1 MLFATTFAQYRAISG
16 FTDLTA
22 NVVEKSKEILMKT
35 LTAALVGTA
44 IALTALPAP
53 ALAQPEPVQSAAKCD
68 FTRSMWS
75 ATNQTC
81 RLVQHVSYTLS
92 GDKLAPRV
100 GPGQVSR
107 QIMCWV
113 DAQGSGVNWWI

>member
-1 MLFATTFAQYRAISG
+1 
-16 FTDLTA
+16 
-22 NVVEKSKEILMKT
+22 MKT

-53 ALAQPEPVQSAAKCD
+53 ALAAPARAQSETRQSAARCN

-75 ATNQTC
+75 ATNQDC
-81 RLVQHVSYTLS
+81 RLAQHVSYTLS
-92 GDKLAPRV
+92 GDKLAPKV

-113 DAQGSGVNWWI
+113 DAQGAGVNWWI